1 MTSAA
6 SPADAP
12 FRRRIVFTDFDGTIA
27 DRGVVPPAHAEA
39 VRRAQRA
46 GHAVVLATGRAVV
59 NMPPGALDLFDGVI
73 CSAGAHVQL
82 GDQVLSRRSFEPD
95 LGRRAE
101 RVLTEVGA
109 LVALETSEVI
119 RVLPGTL
126 PAIRAFFSRGGE
138 PNEDMERVLGG
149 LVDEPDPLRHGVA
162 KILVW
167 TSPVS
172 TGEIAARIG
181 PGIRALPNSID
192 DSGRHSGELQMSDVD
207 KADGVRI
214 VAGALDVDLA
224 DTVCLGDGM
233 NDVGMLEIAGTAVAV
248 GKTPPTMG
256 RIPDLV
262 VPGPHR
268 DGFATA
274 LAQLGIA

>member
-1 MTSAA
+1 V
-6 SPADAP
+6 
-12 FRRRIVFTDFDGTIA
+12 VFTDFDGTIA
-27 DRGVVPPAHAEA
+27 DRGIVPSAHIEA
-39 VRRAQRA
+39 VRRAQQA
-46 GHAVVLATGRAVV
+46 GHLVVLATGRAVV
-59 NMPPGALDLFDGVI
+59 NMPPEALGLFDGFI

-82 GDQVLSRRSFEPD
+82 GDRVLSRRSFDPD
-95 LGRRAE
+95 LGRRAQ
-101 RVLTEVGA
+101 RVLTEAGA

-126 PAIRAFFSRGGE
+126 PEIRAFFSRDGE
-138 PNEDMERVLGG
+138 PNEDMQRVLDG

-181 PGIRALPNSID
+181 PGVRALPNSID
-192 DSGRHSGELQMSDVD
+192 DSGWHSGELQMSDVD
-207 KADGVRI
+207 KADGVRV
-214 VAGALDVDLA
+214 VAGELGVDMA

-233 NDVGMLEIAGTAVAV
+233 NDVGMLEIAGTSVAV
-248 GKTPPTMG
+248 GNTPPTLA
-256 RIPDLV
+256 RVPDLI
-262 VPGPHR
+262 VPGPHE

-274 LAQLGIA
+274 LVELGIIGR